1 MQSDPTTLVKGSD
14 EAFQRL
20 LLRFSEA
27 AAGGMDDVALIDL
40 FCQTTR
46 EFFQVS
52 GSYFWQLVG
61 PNELR
66 GAAADGVMAEKI
78 LGYRLTNQM
87 PSVVLETVQSRRTL
101 YVNYLD
107 PDKYPLAGEFGT
119 RAILAAPLVVCNEVI
134 GATAFL
140 HDADPGFFNDD
151 LAAKATILAGQLG
164 SLLEASRLNKVSREE
179 HRRAEI
185 LAEVAQALNAVPD
198 VSAVLEA
205 LADRIRVLLRARVV
219 CVLMRRDAVFELS
232 TWLLNPHK
240 WQTRCAPVTGARD
253 YALPPTLPP
262 GP

>member
-46 EFFQVS
+46 EFLQVS

-78 LGYRLTNQM
+78 LGYRLTSQM

-101 YVNYLD
+101 YVNYLA

-140 HDADPGFFNDD
+140 HDADPGF
-151 LAAKATILAGQLG
+151 LITT
-164 SLLEASRLNKVSREE
+164 SRLRPRSLPGSWGVC
-179 HRRAEI
+179 
-185 LAEVAQALNAVPD
+185 
-198 VSAVLEA
+198 
-205 LADRIRVLLRARVV
+205 LRPR
-219 CVLMRRDAVFELS
+219 
-232 TWLLNPHK
+232 
-240 WQTRCAPVTGARD
+240 G
-253 YALPPTLPP
+253 
-262 GP
+262 

>member
-1 MQSDPTTLVKGSD
+1 M
-14 EAFQRL
+14 
-20 LLRFSEA
+20 
-27 AAGGMDDVALIDL
+27 
-40 FCQTTR
+40 
-46 EFFQVS
+46 
-52 GSYFWQLVG
+52 
-61 PNELR
+61 
-66 GAAADGVMAEKI
+66 
-78 LGYRLTNQM
+78 
-87 PSVVLETVQSRRTL
+87 
-101 YVNYLD
+101 NYLD

-232 TWLLNPHK
+232 TVAAESPQIANTVRARHGRTGLRFATDLAARAVAAGEPVMVSVSSESHALGELVPSGMLIAAPFRTSPSRGSARLSAAARRVHCRRKILGSFSVWLRRRGN
-240 WQTRCAPVTGARD
+240 CEC
-253 YALPPTLPP
+253 
-262 GP
+262 